1 MQTPQT
7 AQVLAKILIMHQW
20 QQTDLAHA
28 SGIDRAQVSMHV
40 NAARPVRDIH
50 LQAYLVVIDR
60 PEQIQLLA
68 AWLRDTLPAQ
78 TQAHALEPGSDLVA
92 EPISRWRAAL
102 DPEHRTMLDWWA
114 DRIATDP
121 ELAEVLIIISRR
133 SGYIPKQP
141 ANSHD
146 H

>member
-1 MQTPQT
+1 MMQTPQT
-7 AQVLAKILIMHQW
+7 SQQLASIMIMHNW
-20 QQTDLAHA
+20 QQADLAA
-28 SGIDRAQVSMHV
+28 AAALDRSTVSHHL
-40 NAARPVRDIH
+40 NGLRPVRDIH

-68 AWLRDTLPAQ
+68 AWLRDTLPAE

-121 ELAEVLIIISRR
+121 ELAEVLTIISRR

-141 ANSHD
+141 R
-146 H
+146 